1 MINCILMGMRYNTI
15 TKTLLAA
22 VFLMTAC
29 SHQKTWLQSVP
40 MTKLEVSR
48 DVEFLPIPGD
58 SIVMPEILATCG
70 DYVLWSEK
78 KGDELLRIS
87 DCDGNLLSSDI
98 KKGRASGELLNIT
111 QILVQDH
118 DFILCDVLK
127 NKAYSFV
134 LEGHS
139 VDRVN
144 SFDIGTF
151 STIAVAGDTIV
162 GIAKHG
168 NYKYES
174 KLLDGNTI
182 SKFGNYSFYGLDV
195 ETGCSL
201 LRGHICINDAL
212 GRTAVFGYCAGA
224 YEIADYRRHK
234 IVRSEK
240 LEDFSFDGKVG
251 GQVLMGPESKLNF
264 ISVSSSETYIYALYD
279 GKDLNYYMSNQVD
292 SPSGNT
298 ICVFD
303 WDGNYVKSVHLDYP
317 VTCIAWNPDD
327 NSLYISV
334 LMDCDYR
341 IGTIKSNR
349 LCQ

>member
-1 MINCILMGMRYNTI
+1 M
-15 TKTLLAA
+15 
-22 VFLMTAC
+22 
-29 SHQKTWLQSVP
+29 
-40 MTKLEVSR
+40 
-48 DVEFLPIPGD
+48 
-58 SIVMPEILATCG
+58 
-70 DYVLWSEK
+70 
-78 KGDELLRIS
+78 
-87 DCDGNLLSSDI
+87 
-98 KKGRASGELLNIT
+98 
-111 QILVQDH
+111 
-118 DFILCDVLK
+118 
-127 NKAYSFV
+127 
-134 LEGHS
+134 
-139 VDRVN
+139 
-144 SFDIGTF
+144 
-151 STIAVAGDTIV
+151 
-162 GIAKHG
+162 
-168 NYKYES
+168 
-174 KLLDGNTI
+174 
-182 SKFGNYSFYGLDV
+182 
-195 ETGCSL
+195 
-201 LRGHICINDAL
+201 
-212 GRTAVFGYCAGA
+212 
-224 YEIADYRRHK
+224 
-234 IVRSEK
+234 RSEK